1 MRQAMGRRQALA
13 EIGVTVAG
21 LATVTACGR
30 LAAEAA
36 ASKPAAGGRVAG
48 TLLWRSQAAVSGD
61 DEPMILTAAGTVYAT
76 GGGHD
81 YGDSGIYAFDAA
93 TGRELWRTPG
103 SSGPRPFTAGPGAV
117 FGFTVTPGG
126 RTEVVATSA
135 TNRRTLW
142 TRDVG
147 QLLDNAKVGWMAY
160 SGGLVYV
167 AAATTEDSTAGQ
179 PTIRVLDARTG
190 ARAWEAT
197 TGAAPQTPAIADGI
211 VYTGAAS
218 SASAASGAVVALNGA
233 TGKRI
238 WRSADVGGSPIA
250 LAVTGG
256 VVCGSVLTSSLRSVS
271 FGLDARTGRQLWRM
285 TVPAAALAGTESILF
300 FLTFSIGP
308 DLSYAV
314 QARHARTGVLAWKRT
329 FPGQTALAANRGV
342 LYLGSGDRTLR
353 ALEAATGQP
362 VWTYRLR
369 APASAIATDASAVYA
384 LDERGAIYGLRA

>member
-1 MRQAMGRRQALA
+1 MRQAIGRRQALA

-30 LAAEAA
+30 LAAQAA
-36 ASKPAAGGRVAG
+36 PGKPAAAGRVAG
-48 TLLWRSQAAVSGD
+48 SLLWRSQAAAPGD
-61 DEPMILTAAGTVYAT
+61 DEPMILTAAGIVYAT

-81 YGDSGIYAFDAA
+81 YGDSGAYAFDAA

-103 SSGPRPFTAGPGAV
+103 SSGPRPYAAGPGAV

-126 RTEVVATSA
+126 RTGVVATSA
-135 TNRRTLW
+135 TTRRTLW
-142 TRDVG
+142 TDDVG
-147 QLLDNAKVGWMAY
+147 RLLDSAKVGWMAY
-160 SGGLVYV
+160 AGGLVYV
-167 AAATTEDSTAGQ
+167 AAGTTEDSTAGQ

-190 ARAWEAT
+190 DRVWEAT
-197 TGAAPQTPAIADGI
+197 TGAAPQTPAIADGV

-218 SASAASGAVVALNGA
+218 SLNAASGAVVALNAA
-233 TGKRI
+233 TGERI
-238 WRSADVGGSPIA
+238 WRSADVGGSPVT

-285 TVPAAALAGTESILF
+285 TFPAAALAGTDGILF
-300 FLTFSIGP
+300 FFTFNIGP
-308 DLSYAV
+308 SLSYTV
-314 QARHARTGVLAWKRT
+314 QARRAQTCALAWKRT
-329 FPGQTALAANRGV
+329 FPGETALAANRGV

-353 ALEAATGQP
+353 ALSGATGQP

-369 APASAIATDASAVYA
+369 APASAIATGASAVYA
-384 LDERGAIYGLRA
+384 LDGRGAIYGLQA